1 MPDQERDPNMY
12 SWPLSDFNNN
22 NNDHLLQFLD
32 FDNIDDVEP
41 IKEGE
46 LEAEGGDGGG
56 GGDGNNKTTR
66 RRNRGKRSMMRSA
79 SGDDNKK
86 DGDELDDD
94 DGDVL
99 ETHIWTERERRKKMK
114 NMFTDLHA
122 LLPHL
127 PSKLDKATIIEE
139 AVKYIQS
146 LESELQ
152 KLQKRKEERLQ
163 LQQIHSASTTFDC
176 PTSQWLQFAYDHNN
190 NNNNNSSNNNNI
202 NGNNFLSAA
211 NNTENPINNIIGT
224 SSNNNNNV
232 NNYNNSL
239 ALGFQ
244 TWSSPNVVLNAANT
258 ENDINNIIG
267 TPSNNNNNNNVN
279 YNNSLEVGFR
289 TWFSPNVVLNTLGEM
304 AQLCVCYPKNLRL
317 SAIIAYVLQ
326 KHNIDVLS
334 PYISSDHNRRFYVIQ
349 AQINGDSNEFSDRYS
364 AEEIFLRAAEEIV
377 MWIS

>member
-1 MPDQERDPNMY
+1 MSNQEQDPNMTP
-12 SWPLSDFNNN
+12 WPLF
-22 NNDHLLQFLD
+22 D
-32 FDNIDDVEP
+32 FDDNTHQKSNINPNCSNNIKIIDS
-41 IKEGE
+41 KEGE
-46 LEAEGGDGGG
+46 PEASGGG
-56 GGDGNNKTTR
+56 SGDNTIKSTR
-66 RRNRGKRSMMRSA
+66 RSRGKRIMSSGSKRKRTNKMRNNFS
-79 SGDDNKK
+79 
-86 DGDELDDD
+86 
-94 DGDVL
+94 
-99 ETHIWTERERRKKMK
+99 
-114 NMFTDLHA
+114 DLHA

-127 PSKLDKATIIEE
+127 PPQE
-139 AVKYIQS
+139 AVKYIKS
-146 LESELQ
+146 MESELQ
-152 KLQKRKEERLQ
+152 KLEKENEERLK
-163 LQQIHSASTTFDC
+163 LQQIQSASTTLES
-176 PTSQWLQFAYDHNN
+176 PASQWLQYPYDH
-190 NNNNNSSNNNNI
+190 NNSSNNNNI
-202 NGNNFLSAA
+202 NGNNFVS
-211 NNTENPINNIIGT
+211 
-224 SSNNNNNV
+224 
-232 NNYNNSL
+232 
-239 ALGFQ
+239 
-244 TWSSPNVVLNAANT
+244 AANT